1 MFITLLA
8 VTFLISLGVSALVV
22 YVFKKPIDSIL
33 KRILQDEISYA
44 WAKYLY
50 FAIFVVGVSTGVRVW
65 ELEKYVTQR
74 MPGDIPV
81 PDLNRDRW
89 VLEVYR
95 TIIESLQ
102 GLAWVLLVFFI
113 LALIAFI
120 IVRISEMIGQGS
132 KGQTAAV
139 VEDSQPADDPA

>member
-1 MFITLLA
+1 MFITLLV

-22 YVFKKPIDSIL
+22 YLFKKPIDGIL
-33 KRILQDEISYA
+33 KRILQDEISFA

-65 ELEKYVTQR
+65 ELEKYITQR
-74 MPGDIPV
+74 LPGNVPI

-102 GLAWVLLVFFI
+102 GLAWLLLAFFVI
-113 LALIAFI
+113 ALVAFI
-120 IVRISEMIGQGS
+120 VVRIAELFGKDRMQASRPGNS
-132 KGQTAAV
+132 
-139 VEDSQPADDPA
+139 PAE

>member
-1 MFITLLA
+1 MFITLLV

-22 YVFKKPIDSIL
+22 YLFKKPIDGIL
-33 KRILQDEISYA
+33 KRILQDEISFA

-65 ELEKYVTQR
+65 ELEKYITQR
-74 MPGDIPV
+74 LPGNVPI

-102 GLAWVLLVFFI
+102 GLAWLLLAFFVI
-113 LALIAFI
+113 ALVAFI
-120 IVRISEMIGQGS
+120 VVRIAELFGKDRMQ
-132 KGQTAAV
+132 AARP
-139 VEDSQPADDPA
+139 ENSPAE